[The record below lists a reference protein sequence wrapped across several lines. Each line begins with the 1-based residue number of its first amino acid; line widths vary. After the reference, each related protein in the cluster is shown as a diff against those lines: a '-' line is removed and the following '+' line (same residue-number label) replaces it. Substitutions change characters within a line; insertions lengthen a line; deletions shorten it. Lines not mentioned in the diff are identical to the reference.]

1 MAKARYYTVR
11 TKRHKIRTGR
21 LLFLVALCALLLSI
35 LLSVRLLG
43 SLNAIQDQSDW
54 IAALPAP
61 PEDGPEHLLLYSVS
75 DSNNRGAVTALVL
88 LAYHPAEERFRA
100 IIVPPDTLLGVQE
113 HGFMR
118 VAEIFSTG
126 GRELLISTLSEFFAL
141 PIHTYLEV
149 DETFLPTV
157 LDLLKSDSI
166 REKLQITIGG
176 DILAVIHAEGLTT
189 AQQLERRRNVLAAIA
204 AEVMNAGTLGR
215 VRNLLAVSPLIRT
228 NMTWRE
234 LLTAMGQYKDTP
246 FAEAVSMTELPGEE
260 QVQAD
265 GSFWLADTVAVPQL
279 ANWLTDQQATIPH
292 RQITVEILNGSGV
305 AGVATAVAGKLEAEG
320 FKVLRVGNA
329 DSSDYETSQVISRVE
344 NMDAA
349 KAVAIMLPGAQLLK
363 DENPEKDVD
372 VTVIVGKNYLA
383 E

>member
-11 TKRHKIRTGR
+11 TKRHKIKTGR
-21 LLFLVALCALLLSI
+21 LLFLLALCALLLSI
-35 LLSVRLLG
+35 LFSVRLLG

-54 IAALPAP
+54 IAALPVP
-61 PEDGPEHLLLYSVS
+61 PAGGPEHLLLYSVS
-75 DSNNRGAVTALVL
+75 DSNNRGAVTALVM

-100 IIVPPDTLLGVQE
+100 IAVPPDTLLGVQE

-118 VAEIFSTG
+118 VAEIYSTG

-157 LDLLKSDSI
+157 LDLLKTDSI
-166 REKLQITIGG
+166 REKLQITTGG
-176 DILAVIHAEGLTT
+176 DILAVIHAEALTT
-189 AQQLERRRNVLAAIA
+189 TQQLERRQKVLAAIA
-204 AEVMNAGTLGR
+204 AEVLNAGTLGR
-215 VRNLLAVSPLIRT
+215 IRNLLEVSPLIRT
-228 NMTWRE
+228 NLSWRE
-234 LLTAMGQYKDTP
+234 LLTTMGKYKDTP
-246 FAEAVSMTELPGEE
+246 YAEAVSMTELPGEE

-265 GSFWLADTVAVPQL
+265 GSFWLADTEAVPQL

-305 AGVATAVAGKLEAEG
+305 SGVANDVAGKLKAEG
-320 FKVLRVGNA
+320 FNVLRVGNA
-329 DSSDYETSQVISRVE
+329 DSSDYENSQVISRVE

-349 KAVAIMLPGAQLLK
+349 KAVAILLPGAQLLK
-363 DENPEKDVD
+363 DENQEKDVY

>member
-21 LLFLVALCALLLSI
+21 LLFLMALCALLLSI

-61 PEDGPEHLLLYSVS
+61 PVDGPEHLLFYSVS

-118 VAEIFSTG
+118 VAEIYSTG

-166 REKLQITIGG
+166 REKLQITNGG

-305 AGVATAVAGKLEAEG
+305 PGVATAVAGKLEAEG

-329 DSSDYETSQVISRVE
+329 DSSDYEASQVISRVE

>member
-11 TKRHKIRTGR
+11 TKRHKIKTGR
-21 LLFLVALCALLLSI
+21 LLFLLALCALLLSI
-35 LLSVRLLG
+35 LFSVRLLG

-54 IAALPAP
+54 IAALPVP
-61 PEDGPEHLLLYSVS
+61 PADGPEHLLLYSVS
-75 DSNNRGAVTALVL
+75 DSNNRGAVTALVM

-100 IIVPPDTLLGVQE
+100 IAVPPDTLLGVQE

-118 VAEIFSTG
+118 VAEIYSTG

-157 LDLLKSDSI
+157 LDLLKTDSI
-166 REKLQITIGG
+166 REKLQITTGG
-176 DILAVIHAEGLTT
+176 DILAVIHAEALTT
-189 AQQLERRRNVLAAIA
+189 TQQLERRQKVLAAIA

-215 VRNLLAVSPLIRT
+215 IRNLLEVSPLIRT
-228 NMTWRE
+228 NLSWRE
-234 LLTAMGQYKDTP
+234 LLTTMGKYKDTP
-246 FAEAVSMTELPGEE
+246 YAEAVSMTELPGEE

-265 GSFWLADTVAVPQL
+265 GSFWLADTEAVPQL

-305 AGVATAVAGKLEAEG
+305 SGVANAVAGKLEAEG
-320 FKVLRVGNA
+320 FNVLRVGNA
-329 DSSDYETSQVISRVE
+329 DSSDYENSQVISRVE

-349 KAVAIMLPGAQLLK
+349 KAVAILLPGAQLLK
-363 DENPEKDVD
+363 EEDQGKDVY
-372 VTVIVGKNYLA
+372 VTVIVGKDYLV

>member
-1 MAKARYYTVR
+1 MAKARYYTVK

-35 LLSVRLLG
+35 LLSVRFLG
-43 SLNAIQDQSDW
+43 SLDAIQDQSDW

-61 PEDGPEHLLLYSVS
+61 PVDGQEHLLLYSVS

-100 IIVPPDTLLGVQE
+100 VIVPSDTLLGVQE

-118 VAEIFSTG
+118 VAEIYSTG

-234 LLTAMGQYKDTP
+234 LLTAMGKYKDTP
-246 FAEAVSMTELPGEE
+246 YAEAVSMTELPGEE

-265 GSFWLADTVAVPQL
+265 GSFWLADTVAVSQL

-292 RQITVEILNGSGV
+292 RLITVEILNGSGV
-305 AGVATAVAGKLEAEG
+305 PGVATAVARELEAEG
-320 FKVLRVGNA
+320 FKVSRVGNA
-329 DSSDYETSQVISRVE
+329 DASDYEASQVISRVE

>member
-11 TKRHKIRTGR
+11 TKRHRLRTGR
-21 LLFLVALCALLLSI
+21 LLFLLALCALLLSI
-35 LLSVRLLG
+35 LLSVRLLS
-43 SLNAIQDQSDW
+43 SLNAIQDRSAW
-54 IAALPAP
+54 IEALPAP
-61 PEDGPEHLLLYSVS
+61 TAAGPEHLLLYSVS

-100 IIVPPDTLLGVQE
+100 IAVPPDTLLGVQE

-118 VAEIFSTG
+118 VAEIFGTG
-126 GRELLISTLSEFFAL
+126 GRELLISAVSEFFAL

-149 DETFLPTV
+149 DETFLPTA
-157 LDLLKSDSI
+157 LDLLQADSVW
-166 REKLQITIGG
+166 EKLQITTGG
-176 DILAVIHAEGLTT
+176 DILAVIHAEGLTV
-189 AQQLERRRNVLAAIA
+189 AEQLERRQNVLAAIS
-204 AEVMNAGTLGR
+204 AEVLNAGTLGR
-215 VRNLLAVSPLIRT
+215 VRNLLEVSPLIRT
-228 NMTWRE
+228 NMSWRE
-234 LLTAMGQYKDTP
+234 LLTAMGKYKDTS

-265 GSFWLADTVAVPQL
+265 GSFWLVDTEAIPDL
-279 ANWLTDQQATIPH
+279 ANWLTDQQATIPR
-292 RQITVEILNGSGV
+292 RQITVEILNGSGLP
-305 AGVATAVAGKLEAEG
+305 GVATAVAGKLKAEG
-320 FKVLRVGNA
+320 FNVLRVGNA
-329 DSSDYETSQVISRVE
+329 DSSDFEASKVISRIE

-363 DENPEKDVD
+363 EENPEKGVH

>member
-11 TKRHKIRTGR
+11 TKRHKIKTGR

-61 PEDGPEHLLLYSVS
+61 PVDGPEHLLLYSVS

-234 LLTAMGQYKDTP
+234 LLTAMGKYKDTP
-246 FAEAVSMTELPGEE
+246 YAEAVSMTELPGEE

-305 AGVATAVAGKLEAEG
+305 PGVATAVAGKLEAEG

-329 DSSDYETSQVISRVE
+329 DSFDYEASQVISRVE

-349 KAVAIMLPGAQLLK
+349 KAVAVMLPGAQLLK
-363 DENPEKDVD
+363 DENPEKGID